1 MLNTN
6 SLHPAVSIALCTYNG
21 ERFLIEQLDSIL
33 NQDYKNINEIICVDD
48 RSTDNTWK
56 ILNEYASKFSIFKIF
71 QNANNLGFIKNYE
84 KAITLASN
92 QLIAIS
98 DQDDIW
104 YSSKISKLVAAI
116 GNSLMAYSD
125 NEYIDINGRLL
136 GLKFSD
142 KRNLTNITN
151 CLNFTLYNVI
161 SGHTILI
168 NRRLLEFSL
177 PFPLDVPYDFWL
189 SFQSAQFGEI
199 KYVNE
204 PLVAYRQHEN
214 NIIGAFGV
222 KAVKNSETFE
232 VSSETLIRIQTFAK
246 NIAPHLTKE
255 RQVLEKLGNTYANK
269 SIIMRLNR
277 VSIYWKNREA
287 FLHFKKRSKF
297 RKMLY
302 CLKVFWKYE

>member
-1 MLNTN
+1 MNKNKSIL
-6 SLHPAVSIALCTYNG
+6 PAVSIALCTYNG

-33 NQDYKNINEIICVDD
+33 SQDYKNIDEIICVDD

-56 ILNEYASKFSIFKIF
+56 ILNEYAKRNPIFKIF
-71 QNANNLGFIKNYE
+71 KNDINLGFIKNYE

-104 YSSKISKLVAAI
+104 YTSKISKLVTAI
-116 GNSLMAYSD
+116 GDNLMAYSD
-125 NEYIDINGRLL
+125 NEYIDYKGKPL

-168 NRRLLEFSL
+168 NRRLLDSAL

-189 SFQSAQFGEI
+189 SFQAAQFGEI
-199 KYVNE
+199 KFVNE

-222 KAVKNSETFE
+222 KAVKNKETFE
-232 VSSETLIRIQTFAK
+232 VLSETLIRMQTFAK
-246 NIAPHLTKE
+246 NVAPHLSKE
-255 RQVLEKLGNTYANK
+255 RLILEQLGNTYSNK
-269 SIIMRLNR
+269 SISMRLNR
-277 VSIYWKNREA
+277 VSIYWRNRDA
-287 FLHFKKRSKF
+287 FLHFKKRSKI

-302 CLKVFWKYE
+302 CIKVIWKYE